1 MNGFLNDFK
10 NAFNKPNNALAQLI
24 IINIAV
30 FIILGVL
37 YVFTSFGGREIFQV
51 VYNQFSIPPYIG
63 DFLLRPWTIITY
75 AFAHSL
81 GDIFHIL
88 FNMLILYWFGRLVQ
102 EYLGSNKVI
111 GLYILGA
118 IAGGTIY
125 LVAYNLIPFYRDM
138 LGTFGGMVGA
148 SAAVYAVS
156 VAAATLLP
164 EYRFYLI
171 FIGPVK
177 IKYIVAVYIFLSFLG
192 SVGSNAGGNLA
203 HLGGALMGF
212 IFIKQLKQGKDWS
225 KPVISVM
232 DFFKSLFKP
241 KPKIRVSH
249 SKKEY
254 KKSTHSRER
263 RNTNTSGSIKPDQKE
278 IDAILDKI
286 SEKGYESL
294 SKEEKEK
301 LFNASRK

>member
-10 NAFNKPNNALAQLI
+10 NAFSKPNNALAQLI
-24 IINIAV
+24 IINIAI
-30 FIILGVL
+30 FIVLGVL
-37 YVFTSFGGREIFQV
+37 YVFTSFGGREIFQL
-51 VYNQFSIPPYIG
+51 VYDQFSIPPYIG

-88 FNMLILYWFGRLVQ
+88 FNMLILYWFGKLVQ
-102 EYLGSNKVI
+102 EYLGSNKLI

-118 IAGGTIY
+118 IAGGGIY
-125 LVAYNLIPFYRDM
+125 LLAYNLIPFYREM

-164 EYRFYLI
+164 EYRFYLL

-192 SVGSNAGGNLA
+192 SVGANAGGNLA
-203 HLGGALMGF
+203 HLGGALLGF
-212 IFIKQLKQGKDWS
+212 IFIKQLQKGKNWS
-225 KPVISVM
+225 KPVIGVM
-232 DFFKSLFKP
+232 DFFKNLFKP
-241 KPKIRVSH
+241 KPKIKVTH
-249 SKKEY
+249 SRKEY
-254 KKSTHSRER
+254 KRSPESRDRRKSTNSA
-263 RNTNTSGSIKPDQKE
+263 TGKPDQKE